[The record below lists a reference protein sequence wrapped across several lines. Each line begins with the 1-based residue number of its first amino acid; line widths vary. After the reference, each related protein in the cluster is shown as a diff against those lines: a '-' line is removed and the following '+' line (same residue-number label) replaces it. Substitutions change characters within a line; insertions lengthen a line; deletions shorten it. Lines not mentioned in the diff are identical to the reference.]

1 MLEDLF
7 AEHHAS
13 LMTTFHEACSKMD
26 IEHVQH
32 DSSGKNHVGAQ
43 ASTTLAVPPSKV
55 VVFADPHGQAT
66 QSQVAISAAV
76 KPTILSEAD
85 LISRQQRL
93 TEALATPAEEMLA
106 RWGRMVENASAGAT
120 DKNPAIANE

>member
-1 MLEDLF
+1 
-7 AEHHAS
+7 
-13 LMTTFHEACSKMD
+13 
-26 IEHVQH
+26 
-32 DSSGKNHVGAQ
+32 
-43 ASTTLAVPPSKV
+43 
-55 VVFADPHGQAT
+55 
-66 QSQVAISAAV
+66 V

-106 RWGRMVENASAGAT
+106 RWDRMVENASAGAT